1 MADDDG
7 NYYYYDE
14 ANGELLSPSQVQQYV
29 QGSGGKRLPQSYY
42 YASPPRT
49 PQSIRLSGGSLPLS
63 PPRRRSWAGREGV
76 SKLLIRKIV
85 KGLGVF
91 RISNGAKDELIRQ
104 CIQYV
109 DAVVDTV
116 VRATAAIDGDN
127 FERIQDEDVA
137 GAIVAYE
144 GRL

>member
-1 MADDDG
+1 M
-7 NYYYYDE
+7 
-14 ANGELLSPSQVQQYV
+14 
-29 QGSGGKRLPQSYY
+29 
-42 YASPPRT
+42 
-49 PQSIRLSGGSLPLS
+49 
-63 PPRRRSWAGREGV
+63 

>member
-1 MADDDG
+1 
-7 NYYYYDE
+7 
-14 ANGELLSPSQVQQYV
+14 
-29 QGSGGKRLPQSYY
+29 
-42 YASPPRT
+42 
-49 PQSIRLSGGSLPLS
+49 
-63 PPRRRSWAGREGV
+63 
-76 SKLLIRKIV
+76 LLIRKIV

-91 RISNGAKDELIRQ
+91 RAKDELIRQ